1 MQSSIIRHSPEESR
15 RFGFRVGR
23 CMDLDGSV
31 QAESDLE
38 GIEKYDVVIL
48 RRPVQNLDRL
58 KLLKGNR
65 YVAFHADTLIYW
77 TWIDDGRELLC
88 EDVSIKRSSD
98 LYKLELLVRD
108 VFESYENHYF
118 SNPVFQTDLVLSG
131 YVEWAQRNCSTVGS
145 YILLSEPSD
154 EEVGFATVAWN
165 EDVPNVEL
173 AGIRSNM
180 RGKGHYRNLM
190 LAIMQETRIAEK
202 SSVQISTQVTHLIV
216 QRAWASL
223 GWKPTEVQETIHLV
237 RGDLVRGVW
246 S

>member
-1 MQSSIIRHSPEESR
+1 MIGKQCSLQLFGIHLKNLGGSDSESEDAWTWMVR
-15 RFGFRVGR
+15 
-23 CMDLDGSV
+23 SK
-31 QAESDLE
+31 ESDLE
-38 GIEKYDVVIL
+38 GIEKYGAVIL

-180 RGKGHYRNLM
+180 RGKGHYRNSM
-190 LAIMQETRIAEK
+190 LAIMQETRIAENLRFK
-202 SSVQISTQVTHLIV
+202 YL
-216 QRAWASL
+216 R
-223 GWKPTEVQETIHLV
+223 
-237 RGDLVRGVW
+237 R
-246 S
+246 

>member
-1 MQSSIIRHSPEESR
+1 MHGLGWFGPSGVRSRGYRKIRCRNPSSAGTEFGPIKTFERQS
-15 RFGFRVGR
+15 
-23 CMDLDGSV
+23 
-31 QAESDLE
+31 
-38 GIEKYDVVIL
+38 L
-48 RRPVQNLDRL
+48 RRLPCRYFD
-58 KLLKGNR
+58 LL
-65 YVAFHADTLIYW
+65 

-202 SSVQISTQVTHLIV
+202 SSVQISTQVTNLIV